1 MNRRRLLQMAG
12 GSVAAGAMLGEK
24 SAALAQTYSKAT
36 RGLPALKITNVKTIQ
51 TCPEGGN
58 YVVVKVETSEPGL
71 YGVGSAT
78 LTTRGAAVVTAA
90 NEFLAP
96 FAIGRDPAHI
106 EDMWQTAYV
115 SSYWRNGPVLNG
127 ALCGLDEAL
136 WDIKAKRAN
145 MPLYELLGGK
155 SRFAITTYCHADGKT
170 VEETSDNVSKFV
182 EAGWKH
188 VRIQLG
194 GYGSPILGKTP
205 DFKGAGFGAAR
216 RRIPGQSSRI

>member
-1 MNRRRLLQMAG
+1 M
-12 GSVAAGAMLGEK
+12 AAGALSILGRK
-24 SAALAQTYSKAT
+24 SEALAQTYSKAT
-36 RGLPALKITNVKTIQ
+36 RGMPALKITNVKTIQ
-51 TCPEGGN
+51 TCPHGGN

-78 LTTRGAAVVTAA
+78 LTTKGAAVVTAV

-96 FAIGRDPAHI
+96 FAMGRDPAHI

-115 SSYWRNGPVLNG
+115 SSYWRNGPILNG

-155 SRFAITTYCHADGKT
+155 SRFAIATYCHADG
-170 VEETSDNVSKFV
+170 
-182 EAGWKH
+182 
-188 VRIQLG
+188 
-194 GYGSPILGKTP
+194 
-205 DFKGAGFGAAR
+205 DFK
-216 RRIPGQSSRI
+216 

>member
-1 MNRRRLLQMAG
+1 MNRRTLLQMAG
-12 GSVAAGAMLGEK
+12 SPMAAAVAGMMGRKTE
-24 SAALAQTYSKAT
+24 ALAQTYSKAT

-51 TCPEGGN
+51 TCPQGGN

-96 FAIGRDPAHI
+96 FALGRDPAHV
-106 EDMWQTAYV
+106 EDLWQTAYV

-145 MPLYELLGGK
+145 MPLYELLGGQ
-155 SRFAITTYCHADGKT
+155 SRFAIATYCHADGQT
-170 VEETSDNVSKFV
+170 D
-182 EAGWKH
+182 A
-188 VRIQLG
+188 
-194 GYGSPILGKTP
+194 
-205 DFKGAGFGAAR
+205 
-216 RRIPGQSSRI
+216 

>member
-1 MNRRRLLQMAG
+1 MNRRRLLRMAG
-12 GSVAAGAMLGEK
+12 GSVAAGGIGMPDEK
-24 SAALAQTYSKAT
+24 SAAVAQTYSKAT
-36 RGLPALKITNVKTIQ
+36 RGMPALKITNVKTIQ
-51 TCPEGGN
+51 TCPQGGN

-96 FAIGRDPAHI
+96 FAIGRDPAFI
-106 EDMWQTAYV
+106 EDLWQTAYV

-145 MPLYELLGGK
+145 MPLYDLLGGK
-155 SRFAITTYCHADGKT
+155 SRFALTTYCHADGKT
-170 VEETSDNVSKFV
+170 MEEVSENVAKFV
-182 EAGWKH
+182 AAGWKH
-188 VRIQLG
+188 CRIQLG
-194 GYGSPILGKTP
+194 GYGSPILAKAA
-205 DFKGAGFGAAR
+205 DFKAAGFGD
-216 RRIPGQSSRI
+216 QN

>member
-1 MNRRRLLQMAG
+1 MDQELRMNRRQMLEMSGRTITA
-12 GSVAAGAMLGEK
+12 VAAGMLGQQNE
-24 SAALAQTYSKAT
+24 ALAQTYSKAT
-36 RGLPALKITNVKTIQ
+36 RGMPTLKITNVKTIA
-51 TCPEGGN
+51 TCPQSGN

-78 LTTRGAAVVTAA
+78 LTTRGAAVVTSI

-96 FAIGRDPAHI
+96 FAAGRDPANI

-155 SRFAITTYCHADGKT
+155 SRFALTTYRHADGKT
-170 VEETSDNVSKFV
+170 IEETSANVSKFV

-194 GYGSPILGKTP
+194 GYGSPALGHSP
-205 DFKGAGFGAAR
+205 DFKAAG
-216 RRIPGQSSRI
+216 